1 MELAAL
7 TIHEL
12 QDKIRAGEVTAM
24 HITRSVFER
33 IDALE
38 EKVHS
43 YISLTKKEA
52 LAAAELADRD
62 IKRGDI
68 KPLTGIPVALK
79 DIICTRGVPT
89 TCASRMLQNYLSPY
103 DSTVV

>member
-24 HITRSVFER
+24 QITRSVFER

-79 DIICTRGVPT
+79 DIICTREYRQRVLPACCRTIFRHT
-89 TCASRMLQNYLSPY
+89 TRRL
-103 DSTVV
+103 